1 MSINKKN
8 LQEFMKE
15 AAYSTFE
22 ITCYMFPVEESELED
37 MGIDTCVN
45 ESDMVTSVVT
55 FRGAAEG
62 AMFISANEDLY
73 HALAV
78 NMLGEN
84 SAESEERD
92 AALCEIA
99 NIVCGNIV
107 PFFAHDDE
115 ICKIHPPEISGT
127 GQEKR
132 FQQEGFQNEKLR
144 VFLDEGI
151 ADILLFFK
159 KA

>member
-1 MSINKKN
+1 MTINTKN
-8 LQEFMKE
+8 LQEFMQE
-15 AAYSTFE
+15 AAYTTFE
-22 ITCYMFPVEESELED
+22 VTCYMFPVAESELED
-37 MGIDTCVN
+37 MGIDTNVTDS
-45 ESDMVTSVVT
+45 EMVTAVVT
-55 FRGAAEG
+55 FEGAAEG

-84 SAESEERD
+84 SAESEEKD

-107 PFFAHDDE
+107 PFFAHDAE
-115 ICKIHPPEISGT
+115 ICKIHPPEISGS

-132 FQQEGFQNEKLR
+132 FQQEGFQDEKLR